1 MKKKI
6 FLLTLLAFSLLLFL
20 FIKHQPPFKIAH
32 VLHLNIKEEPK
43 TMDPRKGGEHYS
55 SQMHFLF
62 FEGLVKLYPDR
73 SIKLAQAKSYDVSED
88 NLIYTFHLRDTVW
101 SNNTPVTAYDFEY
114 SWKDILKPDF
124 PSMNAQLFSPIK
136 NADKAKKGLVSL
148 DEVGIKAI
156 DAKTLVITLEK
167 PTPYLLKLL
176 AFCVFS
182 PVNIENDRKN
192 PNWMYDAGPNF
203 LCNGPY
209 SLEKWDHENQI
220 IAKYNPKYRK
230 TEDLHPS
237 KIIFNVVQKDDIT
250 LEMFEKGL
258 VDMVG
263 DCLTSIPL
271 EAIPA
276 LEKKWAIHRAPRTS
290 SMVIAFNTDKAP
302 FNHPKI
308 RRAFGLAINRQE
320 LIGLSGNGCKK
331 NIKTER
337 ISEAYQASISATNM
351 IPPVLK
357 ENRNRFFFQDNDVV
371 QAKIL
376 LEEGMN
382 ELGITKEAFNPVVLY
397 YYPRSSITGQVMQ
410 VIQQQWLNALGILIK
425 IERLD
430 YKIALNKLTTG
441 DYFMSYVFWSAMYFD
456 PMSILERFKYKSL
469 AKNFSNWEN
478 QEYIQLLERSFHE
491 QGDAR
496 FQTLE
501 KAEKI
506 FLNEMPV
513 IPLYH
518 EDYIYMINPNL
529 PFTIPLWGDRML
541 LPLSSKGV
549 QSGSY

>member
-6 FLLTLLAFSLLLFL
+6 FLLILTVFSLLLFL
-20 FIKHQPPFKIAH
+20 FTKPQPPCKTAH

-101 SNNTPVTAYDFEY
+101 SNNTPVTAYDFEQ

-136 NADKAKKGLVSL
+136 NADAAKIGLVSL
-148 DEVGIKAI
+148 SEVGIKAI

-182 PVNIENDRKN
+182 PVNIENDRRN

-203 LCNGPY
+203 LCNGPFL
-209 SLEKWDHENQI
+209 LEKWDHENQI
-220 IAKYNPKYRK
+220 IAKYNPNYRK
-230 TEDLHPS
+230 TEDVHTS

-258 VDMVG
+258 VDMIG

-290 SMVIAFNTDKAP
+290 SMIIAFNTDKAP

-308 RRAFGLAINRQE
+308 RRAFGLAINREE

-331 NIKTER
+331 HIKTER
-337 ISEAYQASISATNM
+337 INECLSGKHKCYKYDSSCIKRKSQSI
-351 IPPVLK
+351 
-357 ENRNRFFFQDNDVV
+357 FF
-371 QAKIL
+371 
-376 LEEGMN
+376 
-382 ELGITKEAFNPVVLY
+382 
-397 YYPRSSITGQVMQ
+397 PRQ
-410 VIQQQWLNALGILIK
+410 
-425 IERLD
+425 
-430 YKIALNKLTTG
+430 
-441 DYFMSYVFWSAMYFD
+441 
-456 PMSILERFKYKSL
+456 
-469 AKNFSNWEN
+469 
-478 QEYIQLLERSFHE
+478 
-491 QGDAR
+491 
-496 FQTLE
+496 
-501 KAEKI
+501 
-506 FLNEMPV
+506 
-513 IPLYH
+513 
-518 EDYIYMINPNL
+518 
-529 PFTIPLWGDRML
+529 
-541 LPLSSKGV
+541 
-549 QSGSY
+549 

>member
-1 MKKKI
+1 
-6 FLLTLLAFSLLLFL
+6 
-20 FIKHQPPFKIAH
+20 
-32 VLHLNIKEEPK
+32 
-43 TMDPRKGGEHYS
+43 
-55 SQMHFLF
+55 
-62 FEGLVKLYPDR
+62 
-73 SIKLAQAKSYDVSED
+73 
-88 NLIYTFHLRDTVW
+88 
-101 SNNTPVTAYDFEY
+101 
-114 SWKDILKPDF
+114 
-124 PSMNAQLFSPIK
+124 MNAQLFSPIK

-203 LCNGPY
+203 LCNGPFL
-209 SLEKWDHENQI
+209 LEKWDHENQI
-220 IAKYNPKYRK
+220 IAKYSPNYRK
-230 TEDLHPS
+230 TEDAHPG

-290 SMVIAFNTDKAP
+290 SMVIAFNTDKVP

-308 RRAFGLAINRQE
+308 RRAFGLAINREE
-320 LIGLSGNGCKK
+320 LIKDN
-331 NIKTER
+331 
-337 ISEAYQASISATNM
+337 AYLANSAAMNM
-351 IPPVLK
+351 ISPVLK
-357 ENRNRFFFQDNDVV
+357 ENRYRFFFQDNDFE
-371 QAKIL
+371 QAKVL
-376 LEEGMN
+376 LEEGMA

-397 YYPRSSITGQVMQ
+397 YYPRSSITDQVMQ
-410 VIQQQWLNALGILIK
+410 VIQKQWLNALGILIK

-469 AKNFSNWEN
+469 EKNFSNWEN
-478 QEYIQLLERSFHE
+478 QEYIQLLERSFYE
-491 QGDAR
+491 QADIR

-506 FLNEMPV
+506 FLSEMPI

-518 EDYIYMINPNL
+518 EDYIYIINPCL

-541 LPLSSKGV
+541 LPLT
-549 QSGSY
+549 